1 MCLQV
6 KEVQGQDVGRALLPV
21 KDLGK
26 DASWLLPASGQVVL
40 SIVPLAI
47 LYNLFPSLH
56 TATLGLSVCP
66 LFL

>member
-6 KEVQGQDVGRALLPV
+6 KEVQSQDVVALLPV
-21 KDLGK
+21 KALGK
-26 DASWLLPASGQVVL
+26 DASWLLPASGGHVVL

-47 LYNLFPSLH
+47 LYNLCPSLH